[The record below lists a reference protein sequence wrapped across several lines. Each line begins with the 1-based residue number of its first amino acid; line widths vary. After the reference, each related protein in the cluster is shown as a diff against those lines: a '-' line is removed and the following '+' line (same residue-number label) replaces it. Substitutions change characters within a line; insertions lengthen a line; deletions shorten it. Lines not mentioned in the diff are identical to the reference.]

1 MTRVSRLEADA
12 RSHSEIMDTY
22 RGLHA
27 ELDRQV
33 EKLESELGVARQER
47 LEAYN
52 RWWRAR
58 EDHNRCLHLATR
70 FRRRL
75 ERWQQRRRLG
85 VLEEDG
91 PVEFGGPS
99 ATT

>member
-12 RSHSEIMDTY
+12 QSHSEVMDTY
-22 RGLHA
+22 RGLHG

-33 EKLESELGVARQER
+33 EKLESELAAARQER

-58 EDHNRCLHLATR
+58 EDHNRASFLAIR
-70 FRRRL
+70 LRRRL
-75 ERWQQRRRLG
+75 ARWQRRG
-85 VLEEDG
+85 LEILDEEG
-91 PVEFGGPS
+91 PVEFG
-99 ATT
+99 